1 MDLNYKSWKE
11 LYILKMIYN
20 LIKNH
25 NCPNV
30 PIIYLY
36 FICSSC
42 KICDY
47 LNPNIIKYYNNLS
60 IRKIENDK
68 SKKIFIDEWKEKRI
82 W

>member
-36 FICSSC
+36 FIM
-42 KICDY
+42 
-47 LNPNIIKYYNNLS
+47 
-60 IRKIENDK
+60 
-68 SKKIFIDEWKEKRI
+68 F
-82 W
+82 